1 MESYRQAIEFLANRK
16 YVCPENAE
24 LVAELFGTP
33 IDVVKFDIQ
42 KARGSK

>member
-1 MESYRQAIEFLANRK
+1 METYKQTIEYLASRK

-24 LVAELFGTP
+24 LVSKIFGVP
-33 IDVVKFDIQ
+33 IDVVKFDVQ